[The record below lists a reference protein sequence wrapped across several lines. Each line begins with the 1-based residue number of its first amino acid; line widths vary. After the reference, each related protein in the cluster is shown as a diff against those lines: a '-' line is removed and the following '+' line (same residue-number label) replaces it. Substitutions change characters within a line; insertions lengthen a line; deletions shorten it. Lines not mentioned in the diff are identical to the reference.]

1 MNEAVEQA
9 RALLETL
16 TPLKRDCGRLCGA
29 RCCRSLEGEE
39 TGMVLFP
46 GEEEAYDGLEGWS
59 VKAVKSGESSS
70 EDGAPEDKIVICPGT
85 CARERRPLSCR
96 LFPLLPEIGP
106 DGGVRVW
113 MDQRARAVC
122 PLSRQGVSALDPDF
136 AAAVKTAGELLA
148 ADEESAAVLA
158 RLTKENQELREIRK
172 RWTR

>member
-1 MNEAVEQA
+1 
-9 RALLETL
+9 
-16 TPLKRDCGRLCGA
+16 
-29 RCCRSLEGEE
+29 
-39 TGMVLFP
+39 
-46 GEEEAYDGLEGWS
+46 
-59 VKAVKSGESSS
+59 
-70 EDGAPEDKIVICPGT
+70 
-85 CARERRPLSCR
+85 
-96 LFPLLPEIGP
+96 
-106 DGGVRVW
+106 